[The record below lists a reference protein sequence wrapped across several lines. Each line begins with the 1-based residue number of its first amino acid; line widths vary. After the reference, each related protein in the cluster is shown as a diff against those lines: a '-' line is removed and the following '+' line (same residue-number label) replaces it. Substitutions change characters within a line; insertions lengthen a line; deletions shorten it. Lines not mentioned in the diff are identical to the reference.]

1 MLQIITGKFYKS
13 ENRYHNECQAKLY
26 SNVKIEN
33 TKQIGHIKLESVE
46 SGDDIAEYN
55 VFYDNQLE
63 KIHSEFSMVNVGKEE
78 DCPAIKKYNGIWI
91 KWSS

>member
-63 KIHSEFSMVNVGKEE
+63 KIHRGLQCLS
-78 DCPAIKKYNGIWI
+78 PAKQ
-91 KWSS
+91 